1 MILLDCVFSFNSI
14 EKKRKF
20 FLVIWVKYYLRIIF
34 MLNTFWGTKVRCM
47 RDHSALPLRENP
59 DHFMLHFGTNNLP
72 KDPKSERIAK

>member
-1 MILLDCVFSFNSI
+1 
-14 EKKRKF
+14 
-20 FLVIWVKYYLRIIF
+20 